1 MTDKSRELLSDR
13 VVLLIISAGLIA
25 ILLTIIIGIYL
36 TNRALPNWAEN
47 VLVSIGTAAALKLGD
62 CLATLVALAGGRQV
76 ERLGT
81 QLAGSLPTSAPLD
94 VNVTNQPGDPVPVEP
109 TGDKP

>member
-1 MTDKSRELLSDR
+1 MSDKTTRELLSDR
-13 VVLLIISAGLIA
+13 VVLLIISAGLIV

-36 TNRALPNWAEN
+36 TTRALPNWAET

-62 CLATLVALAGGRQV
+62 CLSTLVALAGGKQV

-81 QLAGSLPTSAPLD
+81 QLASSAPSSSPLD
-94 VNVTNQPGDPVPVEP
+94 VSVVNGPSDPVPV
-109 TGDKP
+109 TGDQQ